1 MIATWRS
8 VNESDSWSTNLLQGL
23 MNLRATTLISGLL
36 LLLAFSGP
44 PLRAGESQPTEYQV
58 KAAFVFNFAKF
69 VEWPSTGFPSADTP
83 ISIGVVCESG
93 SAFETD
99 LKSTTANKTI
109 NGRRLIINRVTS
121 TQEMKACH
129 ILFVCRSEKSE
140 KQEKRRLEELF
151 QSLRGGNVLTI
162 GESDAFIPAGGII
175 NFVTE
180 DRKIRFEIKDAAARQ
195 AGLKISSKLLTLARK
210 REGGT

>member
-1 MIATWRS
+1 
-8 VNESDSWSTNLLQGL
+8 
-23 MNLRATTLISGLL
+23 MNLRAIRVILCLL
-36 LLLAFSGP
+36 LFLAVGGP
-44 PLRAGESQPTEYQV
+44 CSRAGDSQPTEYQV

-69 VEWPSTGFPSADTP
+69 VEWPSADFPSADTP
-83 ISIGVVCESG
+83 IRIGVVCESG
-93 SAFETD
+93 SVFETD

-109 NGRRLIINRVTS
+109 NGRRLVVNRVT
-121 TQEMKACH
+121 TPQEMKGCH

-151 QSLRGGNVLTI
+151 QSLRGGSVLTI

-210 REGGT
+210 REGET